1 MINDSDNDHTRTSAT
16 ASEQSTQRPL
26 LCITIVW
33 HPDLARVGEQF
44 MMIGDTLELTRYLP
58 VFAKPRQPGQRPES
72 PDLPL
77 GYEGISRQ
85 ALTIRRTGDEGISIT
100 PPASKMVVEVDGT
113 SMTGSHSLERQQIE
127 AGVILSLARAVLVC
141 LHFMHCLPKHNPVAG
156 LLGVGEAAIKTRDLI
171 RQVATTDETV
181 LLLGETGTGK
191 EVAARAIHALS
202 LRRERALVSVN
213 MAALNEGLAAADLFG
228 AAKGAYTGAQGTR
241 GGFFQEAQDA
251 TLFLDEIGNA
261 PAAVQPMLLR
271 VLETGDYR
279 PLGASRDAHSNA
291 RIIAATDQDLYADGF
306 NQALLRRL
314 ESFIIPIAPLRARR
328 EDIGLLIVHL
338 LHTSKLPDCAQ
349 LVLPP
354 QLVKDMVLYD
364 WPGNIRQLR
373 HVVKRSLLALRAG
386 DVPEFAALLDLPR
399 PANANASITTST
411 SSVLHANPSADPA
424 ARGSAITQPATSDT
438 TQAGTRKKPGQ
449 LSEQDILLALQDNE
463 WEIQGAAQSL
473 GISRPSLY
481 RLLESHSQIRRPG
494 EIPQEE
500 INAALAVAN
509 SDMEACAAVLKTPVE
524 ALRRYLRMQQRAG
537 KAPG

>member
-1 MINDSDNDHTRTSAT
+1 MNDCDFTLTSAT
-16 ASEQSTQRPL
+16 ASDQRAGRAL
-26 LCITIVW
+26 LCLTIAW
-33 HPDLARVGEQF
+33 HPDLSRVGEQF
-44 MMIGDTLELTRYLP
+44 MMTGDTLELTRYLP
-58 VFAKPRQPGQRPES
+58 LFAKPRQPGQRPES
-72 PDLPL
+72 PDLAL

-85 ALTIRRTGDEGISIT
+85 ALHIRRELDDSVNIT
-100 PPASKMVVEVDGT
+100 PPASKMVVEVG
-113 SMTGSHSLERQQIE
+113 GSQIHGQHVLSREQIE
-127 AGVILSLARAVLVC
+127 AGVVLGLARAVLVC
-141 LHFMHCLPKHNPVAG
+141 LHFMHCLPKHNPVPG
-156 LLGVGEAAIKTRDLI
+156 MLGVGEIAIKTRDLI
-171 RQVATTDETV
+171 RQVAATDETV

-191 EVAARAIHALS
+191 EVAAHAIHTLS
-202 LRRERALVSVN
+202 LRRERTLVCVN

-261 PAAVQPMLLR
+261 PTSVQPMLLR

-328 EDIGLLIVHL
+328 EDIGLLMVHM
-338 LHTSKLPDCAQ
+338 LHTSKLPDCAH
-349 LVLPP
+349 LVLPI
-354 QLVKDMVLYD
+354 QLVKEMLLYD
-364 WPGNIRQLR
+364 WPGNVRQLR

-386 DVPEFAALLDLPR
+386 DVPQLANLLDLPAR
-399 PANANASITTST
+399 ST
-411 SSVLHANPSADPA
+411 SGVASVLPASAAACPAVSTGEAVGMAATPNPGNT
-424 ARGSAITQPATSDT
+424 R
-438 TQAGTRKKPGQ
+438 QAGLRKKPGQ
-449 LSEQDILLALQDNE
+449 LSEQDILQAMQEHD

-500 INAALAVAN
+500 IKTALAAAH
-509 SDMEACAAVLKTPVE
+509 SDMEACAAMLKTPVE
-524 ALRRYLRMQQRAG
+524 ALRRYLRMQHWR
-537 KAPG
+537 